1 LTKPLR
7 LIHTYP
13 VAFAHHSEYAKRD
26 MEANDEISRSQ
37 PCFAQADNSG
47 MFQTQRPL
55 IFPTNVA
62 LNGRV
67 FVSNQYLFPIDG
79 DTAE

>member
-1 LTKPLR
+1 
-7 LIHTYP
+7 
-13 VAFAHHSEYAKRD
+13 